1 MTSAALEGFYEALQ
15 DDDAEDL
22 YERAP
27 CGFLS
32 TTPNGTIIKIN
43 QTLLAWLGRARS
55 DVLGKRFT
63 DLLTP
68 GGRIYHETHYA
79 PMLSMQGSARE
90 IALELVASGG
100 QRLPTLVN
108 SMLVRDA
115 GGEPVLI
122 RTAIFDATE
131 RRSYENELLLAKQRA
146 EFAEAEAKV
155 LAQTLQRTLIPPDT
169 PEIPGLELAA
179 HYRPSGSGS
188 EVGGDFYDIFQ
199 IGEDDWALV
208 LGDVCGKGVEAAVVT
223 ALARYTMRGVAV
235 QEPTASGSLRVL
247 NRLLLREG
255 VERFVTV
262 VAARLRCHAGK
273 WKMQVSAGGHP
284 LPFLLAPGQPPR
296 RVGHHGSLLGMFD
309 DPSVQDVEVD
319 LESGDSVVF
328 FTDGVTEG
336 RRGREFYGEDRLEKV
351 LADGGAAQEVADRLL
366 ADVMEFESDFTS
378 DDIAIVVL
386 HVP

>member
-1 MTSAALEGFYEALQ
+1 MTSAALEAFYEALQ

-43 QTLLAWLGRARS
+43 QTLLAWLGRTR
-55 DVLGKRFT
+55 DELLGKRFT

-90 IALELVASGG
+90 IALELIASNGH
-100 QRLPTLVN
+100 RLPTLVN
-108 SMLVRDA
+108 SVLVKDPA
-115 GGEPVLI
+115 GEPALI

-146 EFAEAEAKV
+146 ESAEAEAKV
-155 LAQTLQRTLIPPDT
+155 LAHTLQRTLIPPDT

-199 IGEDDWALV
+199 IAEGDWALV

-235 QEPTASGSLRVL
+235 QEPTASGSLRIL
-247 NRLLLREG
+247 NELLLREG

-262 VAARLRCHAGK
+262 VTARLRRGEGVWH
-273 WKMQVSAGGHP
+273 MQVSAGGHP
-284 LPFLLAPGQPPR
+284 LPLLLRPGQEPR

-309 DPSVQDVEVD
+309 DPSVRDAEIE
-319 LESGDSVVF
+319 LRSGDSVVF

-336 RRGREFYGEDRLEKV
+336 RRDREFYGEKRLHDILGEGGPAKV
-351 LADGGAAQEVADRLL
+351 VADRLL
-366 ADVMEFESDFTS
+366 DDVMEFESDFTS